1 MSASR
6 DDHDPVDAFADEDG
20 LSINDLPEDDPW
32 TAFAAEPAALE
43 PEEPVAAASATTGR
57 AAVTAARAVEDV
69 APRLALAAAPTRHPR
84 GVRGVSWRPA
94 IAAVAVAAT
103 VLIVAAAGAY
113 LFNEE
118 PVDLNDQIAAVI
130 DTPPAPPADAEPEA
144 PSVVDAD
151 APSVAAE
158 ADAPRVPATE
168 VVVPPVESASEPA
181 PSVRASRSK
190 PVARNGTARAA
201 ARHAKP
207 SVPPPSSSQRSA
219 TDTNTVAQASSGV
232 ETSKAATVVDVT
244 ADAAPLAG
252 DWVMNTRVESSQLQ
266 RYEGLRLGYVL
277 SLRQDGDR
285 ISGTGWKVR
294 EDDRTIRAA
303 SRTPINVDGVMTGD
317 RVELTFTEGGRRR
330 TSAGKLILARDSED
344 VFRGRFSSTAAQ
356 SVGVVEI
363 RR

>member
-20 LSINDLPEDDPW
+20 LSLNELPEDDPW
-32 TAFAAEPAALE
+32 TAFAAEAAALE
-43 PEEPVAAASATTGR
+43 PEKPVAAASA
-57 AAVTAARAVEDV
+57 AAAGAELMITRPVEDV

-84 GVRGVSWRPA
+84 GVNGASWRPA
-94 IAAVAVAAT
+94 VVALVVAAT
-103 VLIVAAAGAY
+103 VVIGAAAGAY
-113 LFNEE
+113 LFSEE

-130 DTPPAPPADAEPEA
+130 DTPPAPSADAEPEVR
-144 PSVVDAD
+144 SVVDAD

-181 PSVRASRSK
+181 PSVRASRSR
-190 PVARNGTARAA
+190 PVAREGTARAA
-201 ARHAKP
+201 ARQAKP
-207 SVPPPSSSQRSA
+207 SVPPPSSQRSS
-219 TDTNTVAQASSGV
+219 TDANTAAQASSGV
-232 ETSKAATVVDVT
+232 ETSKAATVVDIT
-244 ADAAPLAG
+244 ADAAPLSG

-303 SRTPINVDGVMTGD
+303 SRTPINFDGVMTGD

-330 TSAGKLILARDSED
+330 TSAGKLILARDSDD